1 MPVPLDSIALDLIF
15 LRIQIMKVN
24 SKPMRAVKGFPLL
37 AVSLLMFAGAPGVQ
51 ANTYAVSA
59 SFSDGGIQGKTLFNG
74 SFDWNGS
81 SVTNFSGLLSESM
94 WGWNAT
100 SNNFTM
106 GTLTAGSAYTGNVYA
121 KPGGYSANEAPLLNL
136 THQLASSTSGG
147 LVTVSTFLQNSTD
160 VVAGG
165 GYYVEGGNA
174 MAYGNPDNA
183 TRNNNAFFTLVFD
196 VSNPGNTPS
205 TFNKIV
211 YGDETALGMMGPMLT
226 GWVGMTGYGDSTN
239 AGSMGGY
246 PLSLNITEITAVPV
260 PAAIWLFASALAG
273 LGLFGCS
280 KESSC

>member
-1 MPVPLDSIALDLIF
+1 MNLP
-15 LRIQIMKVN
+15 
-24 SKPMRAVKGFPLL
+24 SKPSPAMKSFLLL
-37 AVSLLMFAGAPGVQ
+37 ATSVLLIANVTMTQ
-51 ANTYAVSA
+51 AATSYNVSA
-59 SFSDGGIQGKTLFNG
+59 TFSDGGIQGQTLFNG

-100 SNNFTM
+100 SNDFKV
-106 GTLTAGSAYTGNVYA
+106 GTKTAGPAYTGNVYA

-160 VVAGG
+160 VVSGG

-174 MAYGNPDNA
+174 MAYGYPNNA
-183 TRNNNAFFTLVFD
+183 IRNNNAFFTLVFD
-196 VSNPGNTPS
+196 ASNPINTAS

-211 YGDETALGMMGPMLT
+211 YADETALGMMGPMLT

-246 PLSLNITEITAVPV
+246 PLSLIITQNAAVPV

-273 LGLFGCS
+273 MGLFGRS
-280 KESSC
+280 KESRC